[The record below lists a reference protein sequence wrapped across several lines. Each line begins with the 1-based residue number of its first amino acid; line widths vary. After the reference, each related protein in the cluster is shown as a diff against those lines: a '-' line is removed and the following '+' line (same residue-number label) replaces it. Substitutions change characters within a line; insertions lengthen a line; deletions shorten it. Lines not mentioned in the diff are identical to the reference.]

1 ENLYTEASN
10 AQAMM
15 VDAMKKLFNTA
26 TTGINYVQD
35 VKYPNNKPANVAAA
49 INDLVENKKVTH
61 IVLYYIAHGNIELM
75 SVGGI
80 YFYASQLKTLM
91 ETYST
96 VKFILLVETCHGGS
110 WPDYFRNLSPRLL
123 NLRLAIASTSRN
135 QGAYPD
141 WDEAGGLIDYNRFDD
156 QWVEF
161 TSDFLLK
168 MEYYTS
174 EAHWGEVTSLTTPAL
189 ENNILKLFWLCYDRA
204 KADNW
209 ILSQRTGHQTPTHYL
224 P

>member
-1 ENLYTEASN
+1 
-10 AQAMM
+10 
-15 VDAMKKLFNTA
+15 
-26 TTGINYVQD
+26 
-35 VKYPNNKPANVAAA
+35 
-49 INDLVENKKVTH
+49 
-61 IVLYYIAHGNIELM
+61 
-75 SVGGI
+75 
-80 YFYASQLKTLM
+80 
-91 ETYST
+91 
-96 VKFILLVETCHGGS
+96 
-110 WPDYFRNLSPRLL
+110 
-123 NLRLAIASTSRN
+123 
-135 QGAYPD
+135 
-141 WDEAGGLIDYNRFDD
+141 DD